1 MTTIREMLEQIEQ
14 QTLAPRAAKSAAT
27 RGRDRDEPEDDL
39 RPSYQR
45 DRDRIIHCKAFR
57 RLKHKTQVFLA
68 PEGDHYRTRLTH
80 VLEVTQ
86 IARTIAKSLRLNEVL
101 TEAIGLGHD
110 LGHSAFGHAGEAA
123 LNKLVKGGFDH
134 YRQSVRVVETL
145 EKDGAGLNLTVEVRD
160 GILKH
165 SKGEKG
171 ELLRKRPKSRALT
184 LEGDIVRI
192 SDIIAYVNHDI
203 DDGIR
208 AGIISEDDIPRDIR
222 AALGATGGMRI
233 DRMVRDVIGAT
244 LAADYEAVLMTPEVL
259 QALEELRTYM
269 FQNMYLIP
277 AVRGEFEKAQK
288 MLTAIFEYV
297 TTHPDE
303 FLDVSSGE
311 PVERLAV
318 DFIAGMTD
326 RYAMKLYAKL
336 FLPSPWVEA

>member
-1 MTTIREMLEQIEQ
+1 MTIREMLERIEHD
-14 QTLAPRAAKSAAT
+14 TLVPRAAKSSET
-27 RGRDRDEPEDDL
+27 RGRDRLEPEDDL

-45 DRDRIIHCKAFR
+45 DRDRIIHSKAFR

-123 LNKLVKGGFDH
+123 LNKLVRGGFDH
-134 YRQSVRVVETL
+134 YRQSVRVVEKL
-145 EKDGAGLNLTVEVRD
+145 ENDGRGLNLTVEVRD

-171 ELLRKRPKSRALT
+171 ELLRKRPKARALT

-208 AGIISEDDIPRDIR
+208 AGIISENDIPKDIR
-222 AALGATGGMRI
+222 STLGRK
-233 DRMVRDVIGAT
+233 IGRA
-244 LAADYEAVLMTPEVL
+244 
-259 QALEELRTYM
+259 
-269 FQNMYLIP
+269 
-277 AVRGEFEKAQK
+277 
-288 MLTAIFEYV
+288 
-297 TTHPDE
+297 
-303 FLDVSSGE
+303 SC
-311 PVERLAV
+311 
-318 DFIAGMTD
+318 
-326 RYAMKLYAKL
+326 
-336 FLPSPWVEA
+336 